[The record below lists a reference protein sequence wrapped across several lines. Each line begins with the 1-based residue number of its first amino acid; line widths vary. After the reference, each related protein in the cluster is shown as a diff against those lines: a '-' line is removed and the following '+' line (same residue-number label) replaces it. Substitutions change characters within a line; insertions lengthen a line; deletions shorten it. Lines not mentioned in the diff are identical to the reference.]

1 MNNDK
6 AVNIVSLITENYLAN
21 KGIFS
26 TTEDLLEF
34 QIPKDIEYGS
44 KEHARFYFYLIF
56 NDHGT
61 KSRNLYMKFK
71 ELYNNTEN
79 LFSPSDIINNFK
91 DNENLLKESYLSN
104 LGLRYPTQAAKSWI
118 SNSEML
124 ISRYNGE
131 PINLY
136 NSTSNAVEL
145 FKRIKNFRSYGP
157 KTSGLLLRVIR
168 GVGFNRNL
176 SHITD
181 VPLPVDIHDSRIAFM
196 CGIYKPDGIDDI
208 YNIYSNPKHI
218 QRIEKIWREAA
229 KESGVKWVDIDRAL
243 WLLGSKGCVNK
254 LCIECP
260 INQYCKTGRSFSNEK
275 GQLNLFDHSTLQH
288 R

>member
-6 AVNIVSLITENYLAN
+6 AVNLVSLIAEDYLAN

-34 QIPKDIEYGS
+34 QIPKGIKYCS
-44 KEHARFYFYLIF
+44 KEHARFYFYLVF

-61 KSRNLYMKFK
+61 KSRSLYIKFK
-71 ELYNNTEN
+71 ELYRNFRR
-79 LFSPSDIINNFK
+79 LFSPHDIVNNFK
-91 DNENLLKESYLSN
+91 DNENLLRESFLSN

-124 ISRYNGE
+124 IDRYNGE
-131 PINLY
+131 PIDLY

-157 KTSGLLLRVIR
+157 KTSGVLVRIIK
-168 GVGFNRNL
+168 GVGFNGNLRN
-176 SHITD
+176 ITD
-181 VPLPVDIHDSRIAFM
+181 VPLPVDIHDSRIALM
-196 CGIYKPDGIDDI
+196 CGIYKPDGLDDI

-218 QRIEKIWREAA
+218 QKIEKIWRDAA
-229 KESGVKWVDIDRAL
+229 KKSGVKWVDIDRAL

-254 LCIECP
+254 LCIKCP
-260 INQYCKTGRSFSNEK
+260 INQYCKTGRSFSNEN
-275 GQLNLFDHSTLQH
+275 GQLNLFNHSTLQH
-288 R
+288 